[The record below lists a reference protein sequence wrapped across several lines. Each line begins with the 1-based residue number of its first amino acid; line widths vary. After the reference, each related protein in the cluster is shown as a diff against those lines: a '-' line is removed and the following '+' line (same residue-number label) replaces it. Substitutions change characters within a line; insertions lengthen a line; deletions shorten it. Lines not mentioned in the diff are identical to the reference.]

1 MHTHLKQAEARRR
14 ILLVAGDP
22 SVCETYASR
31 LRAAGHET
39 DSESD
44 ADEAEEALRQHHY
57 EILVIEQNILGKS
70 ALRLLL
76 KVSHENLTL
85 PVVLITDAPWACDP
99 RSHCRF
105 RAVTVLSKP
114 FPIENLLNL
123 VLTILRATRAAR
135 RIQDRLP
142 LTNGFGTRRDQNHET
157 ELSPFS
163 TDETLML
170 AIQDR
175 RGAGLE
181 ELYRKHS
188 ALLRGVIYR
197 VVHNH
202 ADVDD
207 VLQEVFVE
215 IWDRSKTYLPEKGRP
230 LGWII
235 TLSRRRAIDR
245 VRRVIAHHR
254 ATSRFELE
262 GTTTGKDSPH
272 NQAEEALNAAET
284 RDVIASILKRL
295 PDKQREAIELAFFR
309 GLSQRKIAAVTGSPV
324 GTIKTRIQLAL
335 HKIEQ
340 FLKSFSIEFIG
351 RYAAMLD
358 GKSPSPAKPPASP
371 TSPAQQTVVAKF
383 ESGRRT

>member
-31 LRAAGHET
+31 LRTAGHET

-170 AIQDR
+170 A
-175 RGAGLE
+175 
-181 ELYRKHS
+181 
-188 ALLRGVIYR
+188 
-197 VVHNH
+197 
-202 ADVDD
+202 
-207 VLQEVFVE
+207 
-215 IWDRSKTYLPEKGRP
+215 
-230 LGWII
+230 
-235 TLSRRRAIDR
+235 
-245 VRRVIAHHR
+245 
-254 ATSRFELE
+254 
-262 GTTTGKDSPH
+262 
-272 NQAEEALNAAET
+272 
-284 RDVIASILKRL
+284 
-295 PDKQREAIELAFFR
+295 
-309 GLSQRKIAAVTGSPV
+309 
-324 GTIKTRIQLAL
+324 
-335 HKIEQ
+335 
-340 FLKSFSIEFIG
+340 
-351 RYAAMLD
+351 
-358 GKSPSPAKPPASP
+358 
-371 TSPAQQTVVAKF
+371 
-383 ESGRRT
+383 